1 VRKAQLLK
9 EAIGPYYRS
18 GDELLFAC
26 PFCEHYKNKLS
37 INLKKNK
44 FKCWVCDT
52 SGNSLLYLFKR
63 FGNVQQLTEWKKL
76 NNITDFSE
84 VHDQLDHLFDEPEE
98 KTLPKLRLPKEFISL
113 ANRGLPL
120 SSTSAKSYLK
130 KRRIDKRDILYWKIG
145 YCPKG
150 HYAGRLIIPSFDL
163 DGNVNYFIARSYSGN
178 WKKYLNPEVPKGE
191 IIFNELCV
199 DFAKPVT
206 LVEGVFDAIV
216 AGENS
221 IPILG
226 STLREGSRLFQKI
239 IENNST
245 IYMAL
250 DPDAT
255 SKTNSIIE
263 KLLHYGLK
271 AYIIDVSG
279 FKDVGEMTKEEFATR
294 KENATQITD
303 NLSLLFTN
311 VKF

>member
-1 VRKAQLLK
+1 MEKLNLIK
-9 EAIGPYYRS
+9 NILGSYYQS
-18 GDELLFAC
+18 GDEYLFKC
-26 PFCEHYKNKLS
+26 PYCQHYKRKLS
-37 INLKKNK
+37 INLNKNK

-63 FGNVQQLTEWKKL
+63 FGNVQQLFEWKKL

-84 VHDQLDHLFDEPEE
+84 VGDQLDHLFDEPEE
-98 KTLPKLRLPKEFISL
+98 KILPKLRLPKGFISL
-113 ANRGLPL
+113 ANKGLPL
-120 SSTSAKSYLK
+120 SCIGAKSYLK
-130 KRRIDKRDILYWKIG
+130 KRRIDKKDILYWKIG
-145 YCPKG
+145 YCPTG
-150 HYAGRLIIPSFDL
+150 EYAARLIIPSFDL
-163 DGNVNYFIARSYSGN
+163 NGNINYFIARSYNGN
-178 WKKYLNPEVPKGE
+178 WKKYLNPEVPKSE

-199 DFAKPVT
+199 DFVKPVT

-226 STLREGSRLFQKI
+226 STLREDSRLFQKI

-245 IYMAL
+245 VYMAL

-255 SKTNSIIE
+255 NKTNSIIE
-263 KLLHYGLK
+263 KLLRYGIK
-271 AYIIDVSG
+271 VYIIDVSG

-303 NLSLLFTN
+303 SLSLLFAN

>member
-1 VRKAQLLK
+1 MSKVQILK
-9 EAIGPYYRS
+9 EVLGSYYLS
-18 GDELLFAC
+18 GDEYIFHC
-26 PFCEHYKNKLS
+26 PFCDHYKKKLS

-52 SGNSLLYLFKR
+52 SGNSLLYLFKKY
-63 FGNVQQLTEWKKL
+63 GNVQQLFEWKKL

-84 VHDQLDHLFDEPEE
+84 MDDKLDHLFDEPE
-98 KTLPKLRLPKEFISL
+98 KKILPKLRLPTGFISL
-113 ANRGLPL
+113 VNKGLPL

-150 HYAGRLIIPSFDL
+150 QYVGRLIIPSFDL

-199 DFAKPVT
+199 DFTKPAI

-226 STLREGSRLFQKI
+226 STLREDSRLFQKI

-245 IYMAL
+245 VYMAL
-250 DPDAT
+250 DPDAIN
-255 SKTNSIIE
+255 KTNSIIE
-263 KLLHYGLK
+263 KLLRYGLK
-271 AYIIDVSG
+271 VYIIDIGG

-294 KENATQITD
+294 KENATQIAD

>member
-1 VRKAQLLK
+1 
-9 EAIGPYYRS
+9 
-18 GDELLFAC
+18 
-26 PFCEHYKNKLS
+26 
-37 INLKKNK
+37 
-44 FKCWVCDT
+44 VCDT
-52 SGNSLLYLFKR
+52 SGNSLLYLFKKY
-63 FGNVQQLTEWKKL
+63 GNVQQLFEWKKL

-84 VHDQLDHLFDEPEE
+84 MDDKLDHLFDEPE
-98 KTLPKLRLPKEFISL
+98 KKILPKLRLPTGFISL
-113 ANRGLPL
+113 VNKGLPL

-150 HYAGRLIIPSFDL
+150 QYVGRLIIPSFDL

-199 DFAKPVT
+199 DFTKPAI

-226 STLREGSRLFQKI
+226 STLREDSRLFQKI

-245 IYMAL
+245 VYMAL
-250 DPDAT
+250 DPDAIN
-255 SKTNSIIE
+255 KTNSIIE
-263 KLLHYGLK
+263 KLLRYGLK
-271 AYIIDVSG
+271 VYIIDIGG

>member
-1 VRKAQLLK
+1 VTKISLLQDVL
-9 EAIGPYYRS
+9 GQGYRS
-18 GDELLFAC
+18 GEEHLFAC
-26 PFCEHYKNKLS
+26 PFCDHHKKKLS

-63 FGNVQQLTEWKKL
+63 FGNTRQLMEWKKL

-98 KTLPKLRLPKEFISL
+98 KILPKLRLPKEFISL
-113 ANRGLPL
+113 ANRGLAL
-120 SSTSAKSYLK
+120 SCIGAKSYLK
-130 KRRIDKRDILYWKIG
+130 KRRIDKKDILYWKIG
-145 YCPKG
+145 YCPRG
-150 HYAGRLIIPSFDL
+150 QYAGRLIIPSFDMKG
-163 DGNVNYFIARSYSGN
+163 DINYFIARSYTGD
-178 WKKYLNPEVPKGE
+178 WKKYLNPEVPKSE
-191 IIFNELCV
+191 IIFNELYI

-206 LVEGVFDAIV
+206 LVEGAFDAIV

-226 STLREGSRLFQKI
+226 STLREDSRLFQKI
-239 IENNST
+239 IGNNST

-255 SKTNSIIE
+255 NKTNSIVE
-263 KLLHYGLK
+263 KFLRYGLK
-271 AYIIDVSG
+271 VYIIDVSG
-279 FKDVGEMTKEEFATR
+279 FKDVGEMTKEEFGTR
-294 KENATQITD
+294 KENATQIAD

-311 VKF
+311 IKF

>member
-1 VRKAQLLK
+1 MNKVQLFKDIL
-9 EAIGPYYRS
+9 GSYYCS
-18 GDELLFAC
+18 NNEYLFHC
-26 PFCEHYKNKLS
+26 PFCDHYKKKLS

-52 SGNSLLYLFKR
+52 SGNSLLYLFKK

-84 VHDQLDHLFDEPEE
+84 IDDKLEHLFDEPEE
-98 KTLPKLRLPKEFISL
+98 KILLKLKLPKGFISL

-120 SSTSAKSYLK
+120 SCAGAKSYLK
-130 KRRIDKRDILYWKIG
+130 KRRIDKKDILYWKIG

-150 HYAGRLIIPSFDL
+150 QHIGRLIIPSFDL
-163 DGNVNYFIARSYSGN
+163 DGNVNYFIARSYNGD
-178 WKKYLNPEVPKGE
+178 WKKYLNPEVPKSE
-191 IIFNELCV
+191 IIFNELYV
-199 DFAKPVT
+199 DFAKPIT

-226 STLREGSRLFQKI
+226 STLREDSRLFQKI

-250 DPDAT
+250 DPDAAN
-255 SKTNSIIE
+255 KTNSIIE
-263 KLLHYGLK
+263 KLLRYGLK
-271 AYIIDVSG
+271 VYIIDVSG

>member
-1 VRKAQLLK
+1 VTKIGLLQDVL
-9 EAIGPYYRS
+9 GHGYRS
-18 GDELLFAC
+18 GEEHLFVC
-26 PFCEHYKNKLS
+26 PFCDHHKKKLS

-44 FKCWVCDT
+44 FKCWVCDS

-63 FGNVQQLTEWKKL
+63 FGNIQQLAEWKKL

-84 VHDQLDHLFDEPEE
+84 MGDKLDHLFDKPEE
-98 KTLPKLRLPKEFISL
+98 KILPKLRLPKGFISL
-113 ANRGLPL
+113 ANKGLPL
-120 SSTSAKSYLK
+120 SCVGAKSYLK
-130 KRRIDKRDILYWKIG
+130 KRRIDKKDILYWKIG

-150 HYAGRLIIPSFDL
+150 EYAGRLIIPSFDL
-163 DGNVNYFIARSYSGN
+163 DGNINYFIARSYNGD
-178 WKKYLNPEVPKGE
+178 WKKYLNPEVPKSE
-191 IIFNELCV
+191 IIFNELYV
-199 DFAKPVT
+199 DFTKPVT

-226 STLREGSRLFQKI
+226 STLREDSRLFQKI

-255 SKTNSIIE
+255 NKTNSIIE
-263 KLLHYGLK
+263 KLLRYGLK
-271 AYIIDVSG
+271 VYIIDVSG

-294 KENATQITD
+294 KENAKQITD